1 MRAFRG
7 SGGNVRAT
15 NVSSG
20 AQEPDSVKSL
30 VRAALCLAVVWL
42 GAAAV
47 CVVGNCALDLLAG
60 PTFHRQQYAVAE
72 SLLSMKIALCRAGS
86 WLLVPGQTRELERAL
101 ALRADI
107 REERARFPER
117 SQSRDTASTYAAWT
131 SPGGTAAVGSSRYGA
146 DGSDQAAT
154 AGQQTS

>member
-1 MRAFRG
+1 M
-7 SGGNVRAT
+7 
-15 NVSSG
+15 
-20 AQEPDSVKSL
+20 KSL

-47 CVVGNCALDLLAG
+47 CVVGNWGLDLLAG

-101 ALRADI
+101 AFRADI

-117 SQSRDTASTYAAWT
+117 SQSRDTASTLCGLDLAG
-131 SPGGTAAVGSSRYGA
+131 SHPGWDDGARYGA
-146 DGSDQAAT
+146 DDSDQAAT
-154 AGQQTS
+154 AGQQAS